1 MPWSFFLL
9 KIPHTTQV
17 GRIGKD
23 IDHPAVFPPAL
34 PEFMYTVW
42 TQQGVIVFEP
52 FSGSGTSIIAAQRT
66 GRIARAVEI
75 APAYVDVSL
84 IRFGRLFPD
93 VAITLKETGET
104 FEAVAAR
111 RKAVEE
117 FKMSA
122 LQIEHWPV
130 EKLRPYEHNPRK
142 NDHVVNKMAD
152 ALRQFGFRV
161 PLLAKSDGE
170 LIDGHLRYK
179 AALAM
184 GMASVPVICADDM
197 DDAKIRAFRIL
208 INRSATWADWDEEL
222 LLSWLILTSPQPDLM
237 TVSLIRCS
245 WICPLAIKTRTMFR
259 KLRLFHS
266 QRTVKSGC
274 LADTG

>member
-1 MPWSFFLL
+1 MFYTIMPWSFFLL

-93 VAITLKETGET
+93 VSIILKETGET

-111 RKAVEE
+111 RKAVE
-117 FKMSA
+117 A
-122 LQIEHWPV
+122 
-130 EKLRPYEHNPRK
+130 
-142 NDHVVNKMAD
+142 
-152 ALRQFGFRV
+152 
-161 PLLAKSDGE
+161 
-170 LIDGHLRYK
+170 
-179 AALAM
+179 
-184 GMASVPVICADDM
+184 
-197 DDAKIRAFRIL
+197 
-208 INRSATWADWDEEL
+208 
-222 LLSWLILTSPQPDLM
+222 
-237 TVSLIRCS
+237 
-245 WICPLAIKTRTMFR
+245 
-259 KLRLFHS
+259 
-266 QRTVKSGC
+266 
-274 LADTG
+274 